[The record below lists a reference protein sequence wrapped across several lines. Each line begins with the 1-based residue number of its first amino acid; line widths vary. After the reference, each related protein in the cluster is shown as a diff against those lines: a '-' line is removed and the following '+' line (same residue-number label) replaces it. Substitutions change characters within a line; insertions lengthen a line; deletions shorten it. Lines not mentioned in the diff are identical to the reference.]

1 MDSNKIV
8 SVLQS
13 IKLALWSKRED
24 TNIEHEVFTLIDSLI
39 EFIQGSSTDYL
50 KYSDIVNNLTS
61 TEVQKVLSAAQGKAL
76 SDMIADYTSGI
87 LFYGGTVDGTGVCT
101 LSDKFKERFGIE
113 SLIMTADNAPTYNG
127 AYFVCSTA
135 GTSGVPGTLGT
146 AQNDWIVASETAW
159 GKMSDS
165 TIEIIS
171 NAEIDSLN

>member
-8 SVLQS
+8 AILQS
-13 IKLALWSKRED
+13 IREALWSKRED
-24 TNIEHEVFTLIDSLI
+24 TNIEHEILSLIDNLI
-39 EFIQGSSTDYL
+39 EFIQGSDTDYL

-61 TEVQKVLSAAQGKAL
+61 TEAQKVLSAAQGKVL
-76 SDMIADYTSGI
+76 SEMIADYTSGI

-113 SLIMTADNAPTYNG
+113 SLTMTADNAPTYNG

-135 GTSGVPGTLGT
+135 GTSGVPGTLET
-146 AQNDWIVASETAW
+146 AQNDWIVASETNW

-165 TIEIIS
+165 SVEAIT
-171 NAEIDSLN
+171 NGEIDSLT